1 MDQYAHQ
8 VPCIGYLLICTLIRA
23 LFLLRSSMRA
33 SIGRFLCLLI
43 SALIRTLITVRGS
56 MRETI
61 RSSSAVQRVPLELQV
76 GPHPVPTAQINAR
89 IIWLVPMHIY
99 QRADLHADNS
109 ARINAWINQGIDIPP
124 RGGGVGTNRVR
135 INVQIKK
142 YPLDCI
148 DPRTARH
155 TVTNVQISALINRR
169 RNQTIDARID
179 LRSGNRVRINVQIK
193 RDLLDGT

>member
-1 MDQYAHQ
+1 M
-8 VPCIGYLLICTLIRA
+8 
-23 LFLLRSSMRA
+23 
-33 SIGRFLCLLI
+33 
-43 SALIRTLITVRGS
+43 
-56 MRETI
+56 
-61 RSSSAVQRVPLELQV
+61 
-76 GPHPVPTAQINAR
+76 
-89 IIWLVPMHIY
+89 
-99 QRADLHADNS
+99 
-109 ARINAWINQGIDIPP
+109 
-124 RGGGVGTNRVR
+124 R